1 MFRNILADITIV
13 DFTALGAGPMCTML
27 LGDMGANVIKVEPPQ
42 GELGRTLG
50 PGWIGKDCTA
60 YYGFNRNKRSI
71 SIDLKTEQGRQLARR
86 LIRTADVV
94 VESMRPGAMK
104 RLGLDYDSVRGTH
117 EKVIYCSISAY
128 GQAGPYAG
136 RPGVDGILQADSGL
150 MSIIGS
156 RDGAEP
162 CKVQAPVVD
171 VTTGYI
177 ACLAIVAQL
186 LDLQRQGKGGY
197 IDVNLMNSALTLQQ
211 TSMTNYLSERV
222 IPEKVGSAAPYS
234 APNEAFPTQDGWI
247 MVAAYNGTRWQ
258 DLCRVL
264 GTPEL
269 AEDARFASSSERV
282 VNRPAMREALGEAF
296 KRKPTGQW
304 LELLEQADILCARV
318 SDYADLAEH
327 PQARHNGMFTQFE
340 HPEHGTIRT
349 LGFPINSACENIE
362 PHQLPPACGE
372 HTRAILEELR
382 LSAEEIEAL
391 HAGQVVF
398 QPASC
403 ERGH

>member
-1 MFRNILADITIV
+1 MFRNILADITVI

-50 PGWIGKDCTA
+50 PGWIGEDCTA

-71 SIDLKTEQGRQLARR
+71 SIDLKSDQGRQLARR

-104 RLGLDYDSVRGTH
+104 RLGLDYDSVRVDH

-150 MSIIGS
+150 MSIIGN
-156 RDGAEP
+156 RDSAEP

-177 ACLAIVAQL
+177 ACLAVVARL

-211 TSMTNYLSERV
+211 TSMTNYLHERTV
-222 IPEKVGSAAPYS
+222 PEKVGSAAPYS
-234 APNEAFPTQDGWI
+234 APNEAFPTADGWI

-264 GTPEL
+264 DVPEL
-269 AEDARFASSSERV
+269 TQDARFVSSSERV
-282 VNRPAMREALGEAF
+282 VNRPAMREALSQAF
-296 KRKPTGQW
+296 RRQTTAQW

-318 SDYADLAEH
+318 SNYADLAQH
-327 PQARHNGMFTQFE
+327 PQALHNGMFTQFE
-340 HPEHGTIRT
+340 HAEHGTIQT
-349 LGFPINSACENIE
+349 LGFPINSARENSE
-362 PHQLPPACGE
+362 PHRVPPACGE

-382 LSAEEIEAL
+382 LSADEIEGLRA
-391 HAGQVVF
+391 ARVVF
-398 QPASC
+398 EPAA
-403 ERGH
+403 